1 MSLPTTDMM
10 ACPTC
15 STQLR
20 TGARFCDNCGGT
32 INAATDGSSFLDAEQ
47 TMMEQ
52 ASAVGSGGDITIVEP
67 PSDSVRPDS
76 SMDATRLLGGRYE
89 LLNEL
94 GRGGFAVVHKATDKN
109 LSREVAIK
117 RLHAKSLTAQGAS
130 AILTRFDSEARSIAQ
145 LKHKNIVEV
154 YDYSNENDDY
164 YIVMEYIEGIG
175 LDRYIA
181 DKGKLPIDEAASIVR
196 GVAEGLFYSHKNK
209 LIHRDIK
216 PSNIILV
223 DRGGQLTPKIVD
235 FGLAR
240 SGTFNSD
247 LSQTGFAMG
256 TPGYMAPEQCA
267 DAKNVDHRADIYSLG
282 KVLYV
287 LISGQKPQD
296 VMPDS
301 IPPPQELSD
310 IIFRCINPKI
320 EDRYF
325 SIQDFID
332 DLTGVIELTQVNAT
346 TMARIVRNVCP
357 TCNAIN
363 GAAEKRCKSCAAP
376 LIRACPECS
385 AEISIHRA
393 ACNECET
400 DIVTFE
406 FFSKALERA
415 HELAEL
421 KRWSQ
426 IIKDLEELP
435 DDSSLEGQSGKALI
449 RFINDLRDRAKS
461 KLAGARSLKKNIKK
475 AMEDDSYGPALRFV
489 REYQIIIPDDAEINA
504 LPEVLAGE
512 KALADLAHLVSL
524 AEQQFAAGQLTTCG
538 HNLLAAGDLFRRSE
552 PPVRPESA
560 QHWHDLG
567 SRCQR
572 LTADVTETQ
581 STVEKLLSEAMEA
594 MDLQKF
600 RRVKERCDAI
610 RKLTG
615 EHAEA
620 QRLYQRA
627 DNLSFQ
633 VHERW
638 RAAQDGFK
646 ARKYTLA
653 ERNCEE
659 VLNIQRDHQEALAL
673 LTELRARRV
682 RVGRVSIAVA
692 VFVILSALALG
703 AYHRQNQRDLA
714 AAGEVQNRNNA
725 IELFETHL
733 REANNSFQA
742 AKRSEPSTA
751 SIAALADANAAIVAA
766 SSTDYARHLDSDQRR
781 RLTDLE
787 DTVNDLLELD
797 KQVLDFQ
804 KRYADIEADILQ
816 APEKLD
822 AFLSRFDVIRTW
834 ARGMPTSRGIA
845 LDRFRSKLKQ
855 AHDASRPEVTG
866 VRPDADYLLAKRA
879 LEKRQRIAVGAEGP
893 LPEGLASEIRNALL
907 DADVLAERGDYAEA
921 AALVEAAEVGLAIHE
936 RQLATARLKA
946 LLRDDSDNAAIM
958 APLLANLTAQRES
971 HLASLTRYAPVE
983 LASFD
988 AAITALPADS
998 DIAEFAEAC
1007 TLALSKLQSALHLS
1021 SSRETTIAEFASVLT
1036 DAEAGLGAG
1045 EDPNAIDAAFT
1056 PILLDMLP
1064 YLSDEQRQRYET
1076 LRAALDAQIPEE

>member
-1 MSLPTTDMM
+1 MM
-10 ACPTC
+10 TCPTC
-15 STQLR
+15 NTLLR

-32 INAATDGSSFLDAEQ
+32 IKAVTDGSSFLDAEQ

-52 ASAVGSGGDITIVEP
+52 ASAAGSAGDLTIVEP
-67 PSDSVRPDS
+67 PSETLVTDS

-89 LLNEL
+89 LLDEL

-117 RLHAKSLTAQGAS
+117 RLHTKSLTAQGAA
-130 AILTRFDSEARSIAQ
+130 AILTRFDSEARAIAQ

-154 YDYSNENDDY
+154 YDYSNENENY
-164 YIVMEYIEGIG
+164 YIVMEYIDGIG

-181 DKGKLPIDEAASIVR
+181 DKGKLPIDEAASIVKD
-196 GVAEGLFYSHKNK
+196 VAEGLFYSHKNK

-223 DRGGQLTPKIVD
+223 HSAGELIPKIVD

-240 SGTFNSD
+240 CGTFNSD

-296 VMPDS
+296 VMPGS
-301 IPPPQELSD
+301 IPPLQELSN

-325 SIQDFID
+325 SIQDFIS
-332 DLTGVIELTQVNAT
+332 DLADVIELTRVNAT
-346 TMARIVRNVCP
+346 TMARIVRNICP
-357 TCNAIN
+357 ACSAIN
-363 GAAEKRCKSCAAP
+363 AAGEKRCKSCTTS
-376 LIRACPECS
+376 LIRACPECN
-385 AEISIHRA
+385 AEISIHRG

-400 DIVTFE
+400 DVVTFE
-406 FFSKALERA
+406 LFSKALEHA

-426 IIKDLEELP
+426 VIKDLEELP
-435 DDSSLEGQSGKALI
+435 DDSALNGESGKALV
-449 RFINDLRDRAKS
+449 RFINDLRSRAKQ
-461 KLAGARSLKKNIKK
+461 KLASARSHKKNIKK
-475 AMEDDSYGPALRFV
+475 AMEDDSYGHALRYV
-489 REYQIIIPDDAEINA
+489 REYQIIVPDDAEINA

-560 QHWHDLG
+560 QHWQDLG

-600 RRVKERCDAI
+600 PKVKERCDAI
-610 RKLTG
+610 RRLTG
-615 EHAEA
+615 VHAEA

-627 DNLSFQ
+627 GNLSFQ
-633 VHERW
+633 VLERW
-638 RAAQDGFK
+638 RAAQESHK

-659 VLNIQRDHQEALAL
+659 VLNIQRDHQDAISL
-673 LTELRARRV
+673 LTEMRARRV
-682 RVGRVSIAVA
+682 RVGRIGIAVA
-692 VFVILSALALG
+692 AAVILSVLALG
-703 AYHRQNQRDLA
+703 AWHRQNQRDLA
-714 AAGEVQNRNNA
+714 AADESKNRDAA
-725 IELFETHL
+725 IEFIEKYR
-733 REANNSFQA
+733 REANDAFYS
-742 AKRSEPSTA
+742 AKRGDPTPTSVNSLRTA
-751 SIAALADANAAIVAA
+751 RAAIAKA
-766 SSTDYARHLDSDQRR
+766 SSGEYARYLDAEQRR

-787 DTVNDLLELD
+787 DTITELLNLD
-797 KQVLDFQ
+797 ETILDYW
-804 KRYADIEADILQ
+804 KRYEDIEADTLES
-816 APEKLD
+816 PEKLD
-822 AFLSRFDVIRTW
+822 AFLAHFDVTRTQ
-834 ARGMPTSRGIA
+834 ALGKPTSRGIA
-845 LDRFRSKLKQ
+845 LDRFRSKLKH
-855 AHDASRPEVTG
+855 AHGASLPGSTG
-866 VRPDADYLLAKRA
+866 LRPDTGYLTAKRA
-879 LEKRQRIAVGAEGP
+879 LEKSERIAVGTEGP
-893 LPEGLASEIRNALL
+893 LPEGLAGEIRTALL
-907 DADVLAERGDYAEA
+907 DAAVLAERRDYEA
-921 AALVEAAEVGLAIHE
+921 AATLVQAAEIRLAIHE
-936 RQLATARLKA
+936 RQVATARLKA
-946 LLRDDSDNAAIM
+946 LLRDDSIDNAAIM
-958 APLLANLTAQRES
+958 EPLLANLANQRKT
-971 HLASLTRYAPVE
+971 HVDRLKRFATNE
-983 LASFD
+983 LAGFD
-988 AAITALPADS
+988 SAIATLPAEG
-998 DIAEFAEAC
+998 DIAEFAKAC
-1007 TLALSKLQSALHLS
+1007 ALALSKLQSALHLS
-1021 SSRETTIAEFASVLT
+1021 SSREATIAEFATQLKA
-1036 DAEAGLGAG
+1036 AEASLKGG
-1045 EDPNAIDAAFT
+1045 EDAGDIDARFT
-1056 PILLDMLP
+1056 PTLRDAIR
-1064 YLSDEQRQRYET
+1064 YLSPDQAERYGA
-1076 LRAALDAQIPEE
+1076 LRAKLETQIPEE